1 MRMRPKSAR
10 PGAKKPGRPAKSD
23 KMKPAVMPKK
33 RGDQKPSLKKP
44 APKKGGRKMK
54 PAVMPKRQKR

>member
-1 MRMRPKSAR
+1 MRPKSAR
-10 PGAKKPGRPAKSD
+10 PGAKKPGRPAKGGG

-33 RGDQKPSLKKP
+33 RGDQKPSLRKP